1 MKKVSE
7 AQTTGDVE
15 YSQQPQKQLKLDQ
28 NW

>member
-1 MKKVSE
+1 MKRMSE
-7 AQTTGDVE
+7 AETMGDVE